1 MIDQNGEL
9 IWEEDQI
16 YDGIRQDATES
27 IRRYRVIKNAH
38 FRNFGALT
46 KDLGIRKIHNTV
58 VSGGTHDTKAAMDL
72 HWTEGTQ
79 TLAIIQ
85 GGSSTSTLHLWD
97 SSTNEF
103 GASKGV
109 AIAAVDQPDMLL
121 FANKL
126 IILDGTTL
134 RSMTSG
140 GVMATPGEADYSNKS
155 KFGAVYA
162 NRLIVAGNAT
172 FPYSF
177 FPSGIRD
184 SSSWDVDLSVDVTGL
199 HGDAITCL
207 GICGQF
213 LIVGGR
219 KFLRSYYLG
228 TSSPK
233 DWDWDEI
240 SNEVG
245 PINHQSFQTV
255 TRNGRSYAFFMS
267 EEGPMMLAQQGGGI
281 PALFPLW
288 KPLDK
293 AVRGIDH
300 QGLTGLSVTNFDEV
314 NTVYVPEYDEVRFA
328 CNINYSGSSD
338 KPNGFIAVDLNSA
351 IGMAEDANR
360 YPFWRIRDNTISELH
375 CSRVFPCRVDAATG
389 RPSVTGQ
396 TRCMSARD
404 GFVYEMDAKDQ
415 FVDDP
420 SDVPIPFLIRKDGYD
435 GREDGVRENS
445 KSIQRLHVRTNQ
457 SGGGHR
463 LYGRLITDGGQ
474 QASSISVDGTEGIP
488 LDTGL
493 KIWSTDTDDG
503 TWGDGGAWN
512 TGEFIVQRA
521 GMHGVGKKFDL
532 ELFDDGNIRD
542 EFQINSWSLTGML
555 EERR

>member
-9 IWEEDQI
+9 LWEEDKI

-27 IRRYRVIKNAH
+27 IRRYRIIRNAH
-38 FRNFGALT
+38 FRNMGALT
-46 KDLGIRKIHNTV
+46 KDLGIRQIHSSAISAYDV
-58 VSGGTHDTKAAMDL
+58 KAAMDL

-79 TLAIIQ
+79 DLAVIQ
-85 GGSSTSTLHLWD
+85 ASSGTSTLHLWN

-103 GASKGV
+103 GSSKGV

-134 RSMTSG
+134 RSMASNGT
-140 GVMATPGEADYSNKS
+140 MATPGESSYSNPS

-162 NRLIVAGNAT
+162 NRLIVSGNAT
-172 FPYSF
+172 YPFSF

-184 SSSWDVDLSVDVTGL
+184 SGTWDVDLSVDVTGL
-199 HGDAITCL
+199 HGDAISCL

-219 KFLRSYYLG
+219 RFLRAYYLG
-228 TSSPK
+228 TTSPK

-240 SNEVG
+240 SNEIG

-267 EEGPMMLAQQGGGI
+267 EEGPMMLSQQGGSGV
-281 PALFPLW
+281 PSLFPLW

-300 QGLTGLSVTNFDEV
+300 QGLTGLKVSNFDEV
-314 NTVYVPEYDEVRFA
+314 NTVYVPEYDEIRFC
-328 CNINYSGSSD
+328 CNIDFTGSD
-338 KPNGFIAVDLNSA
+338 GTPNGFIAVDLNSA
-351 IGMAEDANR
+351 IAYTQDANN
-360 YPFWRIRDNTISELH
+360 YPFWRVRDNTISELNV
-375 CSRVFPCRVDAATG
+375 SRLFICRVDATTG
-389 RPSVTGQ
+389 RPSITGQ
-396 TRCMSARD
+396 NRCMCARD
-404 GFVYEMDAKDQ
+404 GRVFEMDARNQ

-420 SDVPIPFLIRKDGYD
+420 GNTPIPFLIRKDGYD
-435 GREDGVRENS
+435 GREDGIREHT
-445 KSIQRLHVRTNQ
+445 KSIQRIHVRTNQ
-457 SGGGHR
+457 SGDYR
-463 LYGRLITDGGQ
+463 LYGRLITNGGQ
-474 QASSISVDGTEGIP
+474 QTTNMSVDGLDGIP

-493 KIWSTDTDDG
+493 SYWGADPDEGSWS
-503 TWGDGGAWN
+503 DGGIWN
-512 TGEFIVQRA
+512 EGEFIVQRA
-521 GMHGVGKKFDL
+521 GVHGVGKKFDL
-532 ELFDDGNIRD
+532 ELFDNGNIQD
-542 EFQINSWSLTGML
+542 EFQINSWSLSGMV
-555 EERR
+555 EDRR